1 VFNFDLPG
9 QDAKTLGLTVV
20 TLMVRSECEKPVTDF
35 ARCRELFAERKKILE
50 HNAIPK
56 PEGWDFFNV

>member
-1 VFNFDLPG
+1 
-9 QDAKTLGLTVV
+9 VV

-50 HNAIPK
+50 HNAVPK